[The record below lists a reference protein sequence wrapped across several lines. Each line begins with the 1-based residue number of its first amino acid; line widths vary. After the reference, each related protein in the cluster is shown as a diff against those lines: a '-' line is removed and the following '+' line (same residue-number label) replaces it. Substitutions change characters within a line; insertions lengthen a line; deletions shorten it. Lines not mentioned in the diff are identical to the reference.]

1 MTQVSKGQGAMQAG
15 NKPNVDYKDNT
26 QISDYIKITKVI
38 GYKQNSAPIVIPDF
52 EYHDGD
58 TYVNSGYFTSTGY
71 ITNSQKEVT
80 FTIILPKLLTN
91 ITSVTVN
98 KLQGLL
104 RGVGGYV
111 NSSSDIDYATA
122 SGYTINTY
130 IGAPNAVT
138 IMILKSSAH
147 SNSTNNTPINFS
159 FAVNGLQL
167 TFNE

>member
-1 MTQVSKGQGAMQAG
+1 MTQVSKGQGAMQNG
-15 NKPNVDYKDNT
+15 KTSNIDYKDNT
-26 QISDYIKITKVI
+26 QISDYIKVTKVI

-52 EYHDGD
+52 EYHNGD

-71 ITNSQKEVT
+71 ITNGQREIT
-80 FTIILPKLLTN
+80 FTITLPKLLTN

-104 RGVGGYV
+104 RGVGGYI
-111 NSSSDIDYATA
+111 NGSSDIDYVRA

-147 SNSTNNTPINFS
+147 SGSTNNTPVNFA